1 MDLELDAG
9 TGAGIKEYL
18 RGLQASIESQEATI
32 ESLRCKNKRLEDEVK
47 VAEGKIDQLTEEV
60 SQLKK
65 KLDSTETTNQK
76 ANNAV
81 SITEEITQAAQEAVE
96 DQFLRGMAY
105 EETTGKAY
113 LVNQNRLHQYIF
125 IQILRNKRQ
134 LDSRKFKQLYDMH
147 KKQKTSQI
155 CNGPTQF

>member
-1 MDLELDAG
+1 MDLDLDG
-9 TGAGIKEYL
+9 GGAGIKEYL

-60 SQLKK
+60 VQLKK
-65 KLDSTETTNQK
+65 KLDSTEATNQK

-105 EETTGKAY
+105 EETTG
-113 LVNQNRLHQYIF
+113 
-125 IQILRNKRQ
+125 
-134 LDSRKFKQLYDMH
+134 
-147 KKQKTSQI
+147 T
-155 CNGPTQF
+155 

>member
-1 MDLELDAG
+1 MDLDLDDG
-9 TGAGIKEYL
+9 GAGIKEYL

-60 SQLKK
+60 VQLKK
-65 KLDSTETTNQK
+65 KLDSTDQK

-105 EETTGKAY
+105 EETTG
-113 LVNQNRLHQYIF
+113 
-125 IQILRNKRQ
+125 
-134 LDSRKFKQLYDMH
+134 
-147 KKQKTSQI
+147 T
-155 CNGPTQF
+155 

>member
-1 MDLELDAG
+1 MDLDDG
-9 TGAGIKEYL
+9 GAGIKEYL

-60 SQLKK
+60 VQLKK

-76 ANNAV
+76 AGNVV
-81 SITEEITQAAQEAVE
+81 SITDEITQAAQEAVE

-105 EETTGKAY
+105 EETTGNAY

-125 IQILRNKRQ
+125 
-134 LDSRKFKQLYDMH
+134 F
-147 KKQKTSQI
+147 
-155 CNGPTQF
+155 

>member
-1 MDLELDAG
+1 MDLDLDDG
-9 TGAGIKEYL
+9 GVGIKEYL
-18 RGLQASIESQEATI
+18 KGLQASIESQEATI

-65 KLDSTETTNQK
+65 KLDSSETANQK
-76 ANNAV
+76 VNNAV

-105 EETTGKAY
+105 EETTGTY
-113 LVNQNRLHQYIF
+113 VMH
-125 IQILRNKRQ
+125 ILLTRTDCTNMFF
-134 LDSRKFKQLYDMH
+134 FKWR
-147 KKQKTSQI
+147 
-155 CNGPTQF
+155 

>member
-1 MDLELDAG
+1 M
-9 TGAGIKEYL
+9 KS
-18 RGLQASIESQEATI
+18 LQHQQ
-32 ESLRCKNKRLEDEVK
+32 
-47 VAEGKIDQLTEEV
+47 GKYNYPLILTK
-60 SQLKK
+60 Q
-65 KLDSTETTNQK
+65 
-76 ANNAV
+76 
-81 SITEEITQAAQEAVE
+81 VE

>member
-1 MDLELDAG
+1 MREIATAVKRFYNNMDLDLDG
-9 TGAGIKEYL
+9 GGAGIKEYL

-60 SQLKK
+60 VQLKK
-65 KLDSTETTNQK
+65 KLDSTEATNQK

-105 EETTGKAY
+105 EETTGNA
-113 LVNQNRLHQYIF
+113 
-125 IQILRNKRQ
+125 
-134 LDSRKFKQLYDMH
+134 
-147 KKQKTSQI
+147 
-155 CNGPTQF
+155 